1 MNQNIIASVILALAL
16 ISSGYI
22 LSNNQVTT
30 INTPAVNGT
39 LATTAEGRVSV
50 SPDMVVLSLSVY
62 NRAAS
67 SKDAYN
73 TTNA

>member
-1 MNQNIIASVILALAL
+1 MNPTIIASVILAFAFLG
-16 ISSGYI
+16 SGYI
-22 LSNNQVTT
+22 LANKQVTT

-62 NRAAS
+62 NRAIS

>member
-62 NRAAS
+62 NRATS